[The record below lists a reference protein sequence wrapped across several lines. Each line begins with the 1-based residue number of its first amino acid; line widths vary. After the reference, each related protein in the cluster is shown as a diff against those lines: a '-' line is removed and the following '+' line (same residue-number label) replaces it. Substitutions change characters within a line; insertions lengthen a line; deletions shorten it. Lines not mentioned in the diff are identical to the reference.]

1 MTPEDK
7 SEVRGMLAEFA
18 ENFRDAWAYGRPVV
32 KALDILAM
40 NYKCS
45 LAPDPPVEPEPPW
58 GPGDTVEV
66 PNSIKGTIL
75 GVYGKKVW
83 VEMSS
88 GAWIYHCTDIKRTA
102 IALIKK
108 GDWVWFCGEPC
119 GVVSDGL
126 TLRTPRGNTLKA
138 RRHELTLIR
147 PPEDKP

>member
-18 ENFRDAWAYGRPVV
+18 KRLRDAWKSDLSVNDAYDVV
-32 KALDILAM
+32 AKRYEQPEPA
-40 NYKCS
+40 
-45 LAPDPPVEPEPPW
+45 PPVEPLPPL
-58 GPGDTVEV
+58 GPGDAVEV